1 MYPIVWRIIIRKQEE
16 REETEE
22 DLDDLQKQGD
32 IRYPKEANIK
42 IIYTALM
49 NHLQIAAGSGEGM
62 SYDFDIAGFAKA
74 FRQNILP
81 VTYAV
86 KALEQEDII
95 SFNEMVFKP
104 SSVLITANRNDIE
117 EFEKIHPETEPL
129 IKGLLRSYEGIF
141 DFPATVY
148 ESQLAK
154 FVKKDTVSIK
164 KELKLLNDH
173 GIIAY
178 APQKDNPQLTLLQN
192 RMYAD
197 NYSINMASY
206 HKRKKNFEERVAS
219 ILHYIN
225 NTTSC
230 RSKLI
235 AHYFNA
241 GTNKACGI
249 CDNCINEKDL
259 IISKEEFDA
268 IATGITDLVGVKPLP
283 IKVIE
288 EKLKGVKKTKL
299 WKVINFLQSEN
310 KLAVTKEGEVFYK

>member
-1 MYPIVWRIIIRKQEE
+1 
-16 REETEE
+16 
-22 DLDDLQKQGD
+22 
-32 IRYPKEANIK
+32 
-42 IIYTALM
+42 
-49 NHLQIAAGSGEGM
+49 
-62 SYDFDIAGFAKA
+62 
-74 FRQNILP
+74 
-81 VTYAV
+81 
-86 KALEQEDII
+86 
-95 SFNEMVFKP
+95 
-104 SSVLITANRNDIE
+104 
-117 EFEKIHPETEPL
+117 
-129 IKGLLRSYEGIF
+129 
-141 DFPATVY
+141 
-148 ESQLAK
+148 
-154 FVKKDTVSIK
+154 
-164 KELKLLNDH
+164 LLNDH

-283 IKVIE
+283 VKVIE